1 VLLRQEKKLQELS
14 LKYIFCNFYKFAI
27 PFKVDK
33 LGWTVYEFITP
44 GFMYPFDISR
54 PVIGKA
60 SIEINKPIT
69 FVFCFVGKHFFDNY
83 PKWAVEVSEF
93 KPLSGKDIY
102 VGARAQQTR
111 IEQGQKV
118 ESVFEVS
125 EFEVLKKMTFIGVDA
140 QFRNTYRFSAQ
151 DDQGLTE
158 LEFSFELLELE
169 LFMRPFEK
177 LIRMSIEEG
186 AENTVENIKNL
197 LAADGCQ

>member
-1 VLLRQEKKLQELS
+1 
-14 LKYIFCNFYKFAI
+14 
-27 PFKVDK
+27 
-33 LGWTVYEFITP
+33 
-44 GFMYPFDISR
+44 MYPFDISR

-60 SIEINKPIT
+60 SIEINQPIT

-93 KPLSGKDIY
+93 KPLTGKDIF

-111 IEQGQKV
+111 IEQGQRV
-118 ESVFEVS
+118 ESIFEVA
-125 EFEVLKKMTFIGVDA
+125 EFEVLKKVTFIGIDA
-140 QFRNTYRFSAQ
+140 QFRNTYHFSAHDEQ
-151 DDQGLTE
+151 DLTE

-197 LAADGCQ
+197 LADGCQ